1 MTEAQA
7 LYIADGGGF
16 IGTSCTPGGWDPTHQ
31 SGGAVL
37 ALLGHLLEDV
47 PTLTPMSLSRMT
59 VDLVR
64 PVPIGE
70 RISVD
75 QEVLREGKVIQVVES
90 TVRLDDA
97 VLVRARALRV
107 REAELPP
114 GTTPVSTADDA
125 GTLASLPDP
134 ADLPSM
140 EIHPGVAA
148 FLVHGAELRRSLEP
162 TEGPACAWVRL
173 RVPVVAGEPVRRTSR
188 STVVMDCINLLGVT
202 SLPGGTTAINP
213 DVSAHL
219 MRAPVGEWVAMVGDT
234 RFAGEVGHGFSSAI
248 LADRDGVF
256 GAASTSQV
264 LQHHANP
271 PAAERPPGS

>member
-1 MTEAQA
+1 MTEEQS
-7 LYIADGGGF
+7 LYVRDGDAF
-16 IGTSCTPGGWDPTHQ
+16 VGTSCTPGGWDPTHQ

-47 PTLTPMSLSRMT
+47 PTLTPMGLSRMT

-75 QEVLREGKVIQVVES
+75 QEVLREGKIIQVVES
-90 TVRLDDA
+90 TVRLGDT
-97 VLVRARALRV
+97 VLVRARALRI

-114 GTTPVSTADDA
+114 GTEPVSTADDHA
-125 GTLASLPDP
+125 LLASLPS
-134 ADLPSM
+134 AAELPD
-140 EIHPGVAA
+140 IAGHPGVAA
-148 FLVHGAELRRSLEP
+148 FLVHGAELRRSFEP
-162 TEGPACAWVRL
+162 TEGPSCAWVRL

-188 STVVMDCINLLGVT
+188 ATVVMDCINLLGV
-202 SLPGGTTAINP
+202 SGLPEGTTAINP
-213 DVSAHL
+213 DVSAHI

-264 LQHHANP
+264 LQHH
-271 PAAERPPGS
+271 G